1 MARLLIMTE
10 PNTSVK
16 LQCFLSEDC
25 DELMYL
31 ENTGVFFFFQKKKT
45 PAFSKYISFSQ
56 SSLEGSDNLLP
67 PCLY

>member
-25 DELMYL
+25 DKLMYL
-31 ENTGVFFFFQKKKT
+31 ENTGVFFFFQKKT
-45 PAFSKYISFSQ
+45 PAFSKYISLSQ
-56 SSLEGSDNLLP
+56 SSL
-67 PCLY
+67 